1 MHLLQRVHTSRSI
14 GFSCSHSTSKAPS
27 QPETRSGFPDHT
39 GKLRSAGSSPPV
51 PPVIKTLGVRTP
63 ARRPAHSRAAIEGPM
78 VRTWPPDLSSTLGTG
93 SGSGSAAAASS
104 AAIFGVACLP
114 SADQPAISR
123 MLTKRS
129 SALDPAASASSP
141 KSGASCVQPTRSDSS
156 PSAAWNCPASLRH
169 SSVWSVIGL
178 PYFKAAPRASASSGI
193 VLLQLQSLSV
203 LSFIDIVFFSG
214 LGLGF
219 FLFFLF
225 RHQQRLPRVLE
236 TRKQLLGNR
245 LRLRVIVDVGVE
257 AVHDVEARIGEQ
269 LLQRRALHA
278 LLDLR
283 VHERLEVGLEREA
296 VERRQL
302 RRLLLGNWL
311 FRSRLALQPRPAPEK
326 VLLPVAHQPR
336 ARSLGDRNDC
346 GLMRFFGS
354 GREVFSTNSPTHP
367 DTAAGIAT
375 ASTSSP
381 ASLPPP
387 PPA

>member
-39 GKLRSAGSSPPV
+39 GKLRSAGSSPPI
-51 PPVIKTLGVRTP
+51 PLVIKTLGVRTP

-78 VRTWPPDLSSTLGTG
+78 TRTWPPDLYSTLGTG

-129 SALDPAASASSP
+129 SALDPAAPASSP

-169 SSVWSVIGL
+169 SSVWMGSGV
-178 PYFKAAPRASASSGI
+178 PVFNADARACASSAM
-193 VLLQLQSLSV
+193 VLLQLHSLSV
-203 LSFIDIVFFSG
+203 LSFIDIVFR
-214 LGLGF
+214 
-219 FLFFLF
+219 LFFL
-225 RHQQRLPRVLE
+225 RRLLLLLRPRRQQRLPGMRQLRE
-236 TRKQLLGNR
+236 QLLANR

-278 LLDLR
+278 FLDLR
-283 VHERLEVGLEREA
+283 VHERLEIGFEREA
-296 VERRQL
+296 VERREL

-311 FRSRLALQPRPAPEK
+311 LRSRLALQPRPAPEK

-346 GLMRFFGS
+346 GLMRFLGS
-354 GREVFSTNSPTHP
+354 GW
-367 DTAAGIAT
+367 
-375 ASTSSP
+375 
-381 ASLPPP
+381 
-387 PPA
+387 

>member
-39 GKLRSAGSSPPV
+39 GKLRSAGSSPPI
-51 PPVIKTLGVRTP
+51 PLVIKTLGVRMP
-63 ARRPAHSRAAIEGPM
+63 AKRPAHSRATTEGPM
-78 VRTWPPDLSSTLGTG
+78 TSTWPPDLYSTFGTG

-141 KSGASCVQPTRSDSS
+141 KSGASCVQPTSSDSS
-156 PSAAWNCPASLRH
+156 PSAAWNRPASLRH
-169 SSVWSVIGL
+169 SSVWMGSG
-178 PYFKAAPRASASSGI
+178 APVFSADARACASSAT
-193 VLLQLQSLSV
+193 VLLQLHSLSV
-203 LSFIDIVFFSG
+203 LSFIAMVLDRFNRFCF
-214 LGLGF
+214 LCRFF
-219 FLFFLF
+219 FLLP
-225 RHQQRLPRVLE
+225 RDQKRLPGMPHLRE
-236 TRKQLLGNR
+236 QLLANR

-278 LLDLR
+278 FLDLR
-283 VHERLEVGLEREA
+283 VHERLEIGFEREA
-296 VERRQL
+296 VERREL
-302 RRLLLGNWL
+302 GRLLLGNWL
-311 FRSRLALQPRPAPEK
+311 LRSRLALQPRPAPEK

-354 GREVFSTNSPTHP
+354 GRVFFFDKFPTP
-367 DTAAGIAT
+367 PEN
-375 ASTSSP
+375 P
-381 ASLPPP
+381 APLR
-387 PPA
+387 

>member
-51 PPVIKTLGVRTP
+51 PCVIKTLGVRTP
-63 ARRPAHSRAAIEGPM
+63 AKCPAHSRATAEGPM
-78 VRTWPPDLSSTLGTG
+78 TRIWPPDLYSTLGTG

-104 AAIFGVACLP
+104 AAIFGVACPP

-156 PSAAWNCPASLRH
+156 PSAAWNRPASLRH
-169 SSVWSVIGL
+169 SSVWMGSGV
-178 PYFKAAPRASASSGI
+178 PVFSADARACASSAM

-203 LSFIDIVFFSG
+203 LSFIAIV
-214 LGLGF
+214 LRL
-219 FLFFLF
+219 FLL
-225 RHQQRLPRVLE
+225 RRLLLLLRPRCQQRLPGVLQLPQ
-236 TRKQLLGNR
+236 QLLGNR
-245 LRLRVIVDVGVE
+245 LRLGVIVDIGVE
-257 AVHDVEARIGEQ
+257 AVHDVEARIGKQ

-278 LLDLR
+278 FLDLR
-283 VHERLEVGLEREA
+283 VHERLEIGFEREA
-296 VERRQL
+296 VERREL
-302 RRLLLGNWL
+302 GRFFLGNRP
-311 FRSRLALQPRPAPEK
+311 FRGRLPPQPPPTPEK

-346 GLMRFFGS
+346 GLIRFLGS
-354 GREVFSTNSPTHP
+354 GWEVFSTNSPTHP

>member
-1 MHLLQRVHTSRSI
+1 M
-14 GFSCSHSTSKAPS
+14 
-27 QPETRSGFPDHT
+27 TR
-39 GKLRSAGSSPPV
+39 
-51 PPVIKTLGVRTP
+51 I
-63 ARRPAHSRAAIEGPM
+63 
-78 VRTWPPDLSSTLGTG
+78 WPPDLYSTFGTG

-169 SSVWSVIGL
+169 NSVWMGSGV
-178 PYFKAAPRASASSGI
+178 PVFSADARACASSAM
-193 VLLQLQSLSV
+193 VLLQLHSLSV

-219 FLFFLF
+219 FLFLLL

-236 TRKQLLGNR
+236 TRKQLPGNR

-257 AVHDVEARIGEQ
+257 AVHDVEARIGKQ
-269 LLQRRALHA
+269 LRQRRARHA
-278 LLDLR
+278 VRDLR
-283 VHERLEVGLEREA
+283 VQERLEIGFESEA
-296 VERRQL
+296 VERREL

-311 FRSRLALQPRPAPEK
+311 LRSRLALQPRPAPEK
-326 VLLPVAHQPR
+326 VLLPVAHQLR

-346 GLMRFFGS
+346 GLMRFLGS
-354 GREVFSTNSPTHP
+354 GR
-367 DTAAGIAT
+367 
-375 ASTSSP
+375 
-381 ASLPPP
+381 
-387 PPA
+387 

>member
-27 QPETRSGFPDHT
+27 HPDTRTGFPDHT
-39 GKLRSAGSSPPV
+39 GKLRSGGSSPPIAL
-51 PPVIKTLGVRTP
+51 VIKTLGVRTP
-63 ARRPAHSRAAIEGPM
+63 ARRPAHSRAATAGPM
-78 VRTWPPDLSSTLGTG
+78 TKIWPADLYSTLGTG
-93 SGSGSAAAASS
+93 SGSGSAAAARS

-129 SALDPAASASSP
+129 SALDPAVSASSP

-203 LSFIDIVFFSG
+203 LSFIAMVLDRFNRLCF
-214 LGLGF
+214 LCRFF
-219 FLFFLF
+219 FLLL
-225 RHQQRLPRVLE
+225 RDQQRLPGVLE
-236 TRKQLLGNR
+236 LRQQLLGNR

-278 LLDLR
+278 FLDLR
-283 VHERLEVGLEREA
+283 VHERLEVGFEAEA
-296 VERRQL
+296 VERREL
-302 RRLLLGNWL
+302 GWLLLDDGFL
-311 FRSRLALQPRPAPEK
+311 RSRLALQPGPTPEK
-326 VLLPVAHQPR
+326 VQLLVAHQLR

-354 GREVFSTNSPTHP
+354 GR
-367 DTAAGIAT
+367 
-375 ASTSSP
+375 
-381 ASLPPP
+381 
-387 PPA
+387 

>member
-1 MHLLQRVHTSRSI
+1 MHLLQRVHTSRAI

-27 QPETRSGFPDHT
+27 QPDTRSGFPDHT
-39 GKLRSAGSSPPV
+39 GKLRSAGSSPPI
-51 PPVIKTLGVRTP
+51 PCVIKTLGVRTP
-63 ARRPAHSRAAIEGPM
+63 AKRPAHSRAATEGPM
-78 VRTWPPDLSSTLGTG
+78 TSTWPPDLYSTLGTG

-156 PSAAWNCPASLRH
+156 PSAVWNCPASLRH

-203 LSFIDIVFFSG
+203 LSFIAIVFR
-214 LGLGF
+214 L
-219 FLFFLF
+219 FLLCRRLLLLRL
-225 RHQQRLPRVLE
+225 RHQQRLPGVLE
-236 TRKQLLGNR
+236 LRQQLLGNR

-257 AVHDVEARIGEQ
+257 AVHDIEARIGEQ

-278 LLDLR
+278 FPDLR
-283 VHERLEVGLEREA
+283 VHERLEVGFEAEA
-296 VERRQL
+296 VERREL
-302 RRLLLGNWL
+302 GCRVLNHRLL
-311 FRSRLALQPRPAPEK
+311 RSRLMLATRPAPQEVFL
-326 VLLPVAHQPR
+326 VLAHQLR
-336 ARSLGDRNDC
+336 ARSLGD
-346 GLMRFFGS
+346 
-354 GREVFSTNSPTHP
+354 
-367 DTAAGIAT
+367 
-375 ASTSSP
+375 
-381 ASLPPP
+381 
-387 PPA
+387 

>member
-1 MHLLQRVHTSRSI
+1 MT
-14 GFSCSHSTSKAPS
+14 
-27 QPETRSGFPDHT
+27 
-39 GKLRSAGSSPPV
+39 
-51 PPVIKTLGVRTP
+51 
-63 ARRPAHSRAAIEGPM
+63 
-78 VRTWPPDLSSTLGTG
+78 RTWPADLSSTLGPG

-129 SALDPAASASSP
+129 SALDPAVSASSP

-156 PSAAWNCPASLRH
+156 PSAAWNCPACLRH
-169 SSVWSVIGL
+169 SSVWMGSGV
-178 PYFKAAPRASASSGI
+178 PVFNADARACASSAM

-236 TRKQLLGNR
+236 TRKQLLANR

-257 AVHDVEARIGEQ
+257 AVHDVEARIGKQ

-278 LLDLR
+278 FLDLR
-283 VHERLEVGLEREA
+283 VHERLEIGFERQA
-296 VERRQL
+296 VERREL
-302 RRLLLGNWL
+302 RSLLLGNWL
-311 FRSRLALQPRPAPEK
+311 LHSRLALQPRPAPEK
-326 VLLPVAHQPR
+326 VLLPVAHQLR
-336 ARSLGDRNDC
+336 ARSFGERNDC

-354 GREVFSTNSPTHP
+354 GW
-367 DTAAGIAT
+367 
-375 ASTSSP
+375 
-381 ASLPPP
+381 
-387 PPA
+387 

>member
-27 QPETRSGFPDHT
+27 QPETRSGFPDHI
-39 GKLRSAGSSPPV
+39 GKLRSAGSSPPI
-51 PPVIKTLGVRTP
+51 PCVIKTLGVRTP
-63 ARRPAHSRAAIEGPM
+63 AKRPAHSRAATEGPM
-78 VRTWPPDLSSTLGTG
+78 TRTWPADLYSTLGTG

-104 AAIFGVACLP
+104 AAIFGVACPP

-169 SSVWSVIGL
+169 SSVWTVIGL
-178 PYFKAAPRASASSGI
+178 PDFNADPSAAASSGI

-203 LSFIDIVFFSG
+203 LSFIDIVFR
-214 LGLGF
+214 
-219 FLFFLF
+219 LFFLRRLLLLF
-225 RHQQRLPRVLE
+225 RLTLEQRLPGMLQLRE
-236 TRKQLLGNR
+236 QLLANR
-245 LRLRVIVDVGVE
+245 LRLGVIVDVGVE

-278 LLDLR
+278 FLDLR
-283 VHERLEVGLEREA
+283 VHERLEVGFEREA
-296 VERRQL
+296 VERRELGRFL
-302 RRLLLGNWL
+302 RGNGLL
-311 FRSRLALQPRPAPEK
+311 RSRLALQPRPTPEK
-326 VLLPVAHQPR
+326 VLLAVVHQLR

-354 GREVFSTNSPTHP
+354 GR
-367 DTAAGIAT
+367 
-375 ASTSSP
+375 
-381 ASLPPP
+381 
-387 PPA
+387 

>member
-1 MHLLQRVHTSRSI
+1 MT
-14 GFSCSHSTSKAPS
+14 
-27 QPETRSGFPDHT
+27 
-39 GKLRSAGSSPPV
+39 
-51 PPVIKTLGVRTP
+51 
-63 ARRPAHSRAAIEGPM
+63 
-78 VRTWPPDLSSTLGTG
+78 RTWPADLYSTLGTG
-93 SGSGSAAAASS
+93 SGSGRAAAASS

-156 PSAAWNCPASLRH
+156 PSAAWNCPACLRH
-169 SSVWSVIGL
+169 SSVWMGSGV
-178 PYFKAAPRASASSGI
+178 PVFNADARACASSAM

-236 TRKQLLGNR
+236 TRKQLLANR

-257 AVHDVEARIGEQ
+257 AVHDVEARIGKQ

-278 LLDLR
+278 FLDLR
-283 VHERLEVGLEREA
+283 VHERLEVGFEREA
-296 VERRQL
+296 VERREL

-311 FRSRLALQPRPAPEK
+311 LRGRLALQPRPAPEK
-326 VLLPVAHQPR
+326 VLLPLPHQPR
-336 ARSLGDRNDC
+336 ARSLGDRDDC
-346 GLMRFFGS
+346 GFVRFLRS
-354 GREVFSTNSPTHP
+354 GGGVFF
-367 DTAAGIAT
+367 DK
-375 ASTSSP
+375 
-381 ASLPPP
+381 
-387 PPA
+387 